1 VDKYMQNLMNDENK
15 WHHEVFS
22 GVKEGPTDC
31 ITIPEIIAALKKMN
45 KHEAAGLSGLVAEWY
60 KPPAILEFS
69 G

>member
-1 VDKYMQNLMNDENK
+1 MQNLMNDENK

-45 KHEAAGLSGLVAEWY
+45 KHEAAGLSGLVAE
-60 KPPAILEFS
+60 
-69 G
+69 